1 MSGTQKAT
9 RAVSNSRRRAA
20 NGQGSRWYDERRQRY
35 VGQISVRD
43 RTGKLKRRTVFGRTQ
58 AERDTRLDA
67 LRKAS
72 TVSPTMPASPSL
84 ARFMTYWLEDVL
96 PLEGLKPKTI
106 NGYADT
112 VRLYIDPVIGRIPV
126 ADLTAADVRR
136 MLMAMMRRGLAPNT
150 QRIARSTLRRALR
163 TAEADGLVTRNV
175 AALVDGVDVPKPVKG
190 TLTTDE
196 ARRLLEVAA
205 SEGDEA
211 LVAMMLGL
219 GLRRGETLGLRWDDV
234 RLDADRPTMTVAGQ
248 LTPNGRG
255 QVLWHGAKA
264 DSERT
269 LHLPTALVDVLRRH
283 RAAQAELDMAR
294 GTRSAFVFTNDAGN
308 PRDPDRVTRQVK
320 ALAAAAGLGHW
331 TPHGMR
337 HSAASI
343 LIAAGVPLK
352 VVSEMLGHSSIRVT
366 ADIYGHLME
375 PARAEAA
382 EAMQKAIF
390 T

>member
-1 MSGTQKAT
+1 M
-9 RAVSNSRRRAA
+9 VSNRPSSRPSDRRRRA
-20 NGQGSRWYDERRQRY
+20 NGQGSIWYDDKRQRY

-43 RTGKLKRRTVFGRTQ
+43 RAGNPKRRTVFARTQ
-58 AERDTRLDA
+58 AELDTRMDE
-67 LRKAS
+67 LRKA
-72 TVSPTMPASPSL
+72 TVVSPTMPTSPSL
-84 ARFMTYWLEDVL
+84 SRFMTYWLEEVL

-112 VRLYIDPVIGRIPV
+112 IRLHIDPTIGRIPV
-126 ADLTAADVRR
+126 AELTAADVRR
-136 MLMAMMRRGLAPNT
+136 MLMAMLRRGLAPNT

-163 TAEADGLVTRNV
+163 TAEADGLVARNV
-175 AALVDGVDVPKPVKG
+175 AALVDGVEVPKPVKG

-205 SEGDEA
+205 AEGEEA

-219 GLRRGETLGLRWDDV
+219 GLRRGETLGLRWADV
-234 RLDADRPTMTVAGQ
+234 RLDADRPTLTVAGQ
-248 LTPNGRG
+248 LTPDGRG
-255 QVLWHGAKA
+255 TVTWHGAKA

-269 LHLPTALVDVLRRH
+269 LHLPAALVDVLRRH
-283 RAAQAELDMAR
+283 RAAQAESDMAR
-294 GTRSAFVFTNDAGN
+294 GTRSAFVFTNEAGN
-308 PRDPDRVTRQVK
+308 PRDPDKVTRQVK
-320 ALAAAAGLGHW
+320 ALAVTAGLGHW

-382 EAMQKAIF
+382 DAMQAAIF
-390 T
+390 S